1 MSEPTLTISIDRTG
15 MAGSPAAL
23 TFSAT
28 PGVGERGITNYREPM
43 LQTRRRTVEADD
55 IHGERTQAWKW
66 QQTILAFD
74 VVTDASATEAE
85 SRALVA
91 EIRAAVSRLSYAVT
105 VTVNG
110 ATAEVWACTVGS
122 ANYRDARMYADLV
135 DHNPVVSVSIPCHPV
150 RS

>member
-1 MSEPTLTISIDRTG
+1 MTEPTLTISINRTG

-28 PGVGERGITNYREPM
+28 PAVGELGVTNYREPQ
-43 LQTRRRTVEADD
+43 LQPRLRTVSADD
-55 IHGERTQAWKW
+55 IHGERTQAWSW
-66 QQTILAFD
+66 QQTILAWD

-110 ATAEVWACTVGS
+110 ATAEVWSCTVGS
-122 ANYRDARMYADLV
+122 ANYTGDRTYADLV
-135 DHNPVVSVSIPCHPV
+135 DHNPVIAVSIPCHPV

>member
-1 MSEPTLTISIDRTG
+1 MSEPTLTISIDRTS

-28 PGVGERGITNYREPM
+28 PGVGELGITNYGEPQI
-43 LQTRRRTVEADD
+43 LPQLKTLSADD

-66 QQTILAFD
+66 AQSILSWD

-110 ATAEVWACTVGS
+110 ATAEVWSCTVGS
-122 ANYRDARMYADLV
+122 ANYANARTRADLV
-135 DHNPVVSVSIPCHPV
+135 DHNPVISVSIPCHPV